1 MAFRTKI
8 GLIAFCVGLSALGW
22 LAYSSW
28 LNRIEARIA
37 ERVTL
42 DGLELDHPL
51 QISVNGR
58 VVTVSGWVNSEAE
71 RARVLRHLHPHGPDI
86 TVADR
91 MSVLAEARPYVTQ
104 IIRDAQGLRVSGYAP
119 SQAALAAVAAQIGAG
134 AADLQLAS
142 GISQARWRGAMESA
156 IKSLSHLHSATLR
169 LEDSQ
174 LHLTATARL
183 PDDAQAARAALP
195 AEYDSQVEIEVLDD
209 GQPFALSV
217 QLSQGQLTAMGKF
230 PTGVLPQIVPED
242 IGRPARA
249 LRIEQARIDDA
260 DGQFT
265 QALRAALRAMAQVQS
280 GQLEVSKE
288 RIEITGLVNRAGL
301 LRAERA
307 LRKRPA
313 NTELVRRL
321 EIYDDG
327 QPFYLLAEFDGA
339 EVQFRGKIPYGVNLP
354 AITARFEAQRSENLV
369 QAEITDGARDWT
381 GALVAGLAGLREMQH
396 GRLMVAPGSLHLSG
410 TVTTPEIQAKIEAH
424 LAQKPAEF
432 LLTRRFDLVDD
443 GTPPDFTLAYD
454 AQSGARLSGKLPKG
468 LDAAQIT
475 QILQLPYIEDTAQVG
490 LIGRADFTRQVLR
503 VLADWL
509 RHFEQFEFQ
518 YSAGQLALK
527 GVAAPGVAAE
537 GLTAALSS
545 RFVIATEISEAGPSA
560 DIGAERIHARSGL
573 LERRVPGAWVPV
585 YSFEPTAARCSAATS
600 TILEQEQL
608 RFGEGLALFDV
619 SAAPALAHLA
629 GVIGHCLRNSAL
641 RVDAVDHSFSMQS
654 EAENDQLSRARAAAL
669 VAALTA
675 LGLTKERIR
684 PKGFGDRRPHD
695 TQQLS
700 FAQPADRIEFIWDEQ
715 P

>member
-1 MAFRTKI
+1 
-8 GLIAFCVGLSALGW
+8 
-22 LAYSSW
+22 
-28 LNRIEARIA
+28 
-37 ERVTL
+37 
-42 DGLELDHPL
+42 
-51 QISVNGR
+51 
-58 VVTVSGWVNSEAE
+58 
-71 RARVLRHLHPHGPDI
+71 
-86 TVADR
+86 
-91 MSVLAEARPYVTQ
+91 
-104 IIRDAQGLRVSGYAP
+104 
-119 SQAALAAVAAQIGAG
+119 
-134 AADLQLAS
+134 
-142 GISQARWRGAMESA
+142 
-156 IKSLSHLHSATLR
+156 
-169 LEDSQ
+169 
-174 LHLTATARL
+174 
-183 PDDAQAARAALP
+183 
-195 AEYDSQVEIEVLDD
+195 
-209 GQPFALSV
+209 
-217 QLSQGQLTAMGKF
+217 
-230 PTGVLPQIVPED
+230 LPQIVPED

-249 LRIEQARIDDA
+249 LHVEQARIDDA

-265 QALRAALRAMAQVQS
+265 QALRAALSAMAQVQS

-327 QPFYLLAEFDGA
+327 HPFYLLAEFDGA
-339 EVQFRGKIPYGVNLP
+339 EVQFRGKIPYGVKLS
-354 AITARFEAQRSENLV
+354 ALATRFEAQRSENLV
-369 QAEITDGARDWT
+369 KAEITDGARDWT
-381 GALVAGLAGLREMQH
+381 GALVAGLAGLREMQY

-454 AQSGARLSGKLPKG
+454 AKSGARLSGKLPKG

-537 GLTAALSS
+537 DLAAALSS
-545 RFVIATEISEAGPSA
+545 RFVIATEISEAVPSA

-600 TILEQEQL
+600 TILEQEHL
-608 RFGEGLALFDV
+608 GFGEGLARFDV

-629 GVIGHCLRNSAL
+629 GLIGHCLRNSAL
-641 RVDAVDHSFSMQS
+641 RVDAVDHSFSMPS

-675 LGLTKERIR
+675 LGLTKERIQ

-695 TQQLS
+695 TQKLS

>member
-37 ERVTL
+37 QRVTL

-142 GISQARWRGAMESA
+142 GISQARWREAMESA
-156 IKSLSHLHSATLR
+156 IKSLSHLQSARLR

-195 AEYDSQVEIEVLDD
+195 AGYDSQVEIEVLDD

-249 LRIEQARIDDA
+249 LHVEQARIDDA

-313 NTELVRRL
+313 KTELVRRL

-339 EVQFRGKIPYGVNLP
+339 EVQFRGKIPYGVKLS
-354 AITARFEAQRSENLV
+354 ALTTRFEAQRSENLV

-537 GLTAALSS
+537 DLAAALSS

-600 TILEQEQL
+600 TILEQEHL

-654 EAENDQLSRARAAAL
+654 EAENDQLSRARARAL
-669 VAALTA
+669 VAALTSR
-675 LGLTKERIR
+675 GLTKERIQ

>member
-37 ERVTL
+37 QRVTL

-51 QISVNGR
+51 QVSVNGR

-119 SQAALAAVAAQIGAG
+119 SQAALAAVAAQVGAG
-134 AADLQLAS
+134 SADLQLAS
-142 GISQARWRGAMESA
+142 GISQARWREAMESA
-156 IKSLSHLHSATLR
+156 IKSLSHLQSARLR

-174 LHLTATARL
+174 LHLTATARW

-195 AEYDSQVEIEVLDD
+195 AGYDSQVEIEVLDD

-217 QLSQGQLTAMGKF
+217 QLSQGQLMAMGKF
-230 PTGVLPQIVPED
+230 PTGVLPEIVLED

-249 LRIEQARIDDA
+249 LHVEQARIDDA

-265 QALRAALRAMAQVQS
+265 QALWAALRAMAQVQS

-339 EVQFRGKIPYGVNLP
+339 EVQFRGKIPYEVKLS
-354 AITARFEAQRSENLV
+354 ALTTRFEAQRSENLV

-410 TVTTPEIQAKIEAH
+410 TVTTPEILAKIEAN
-424 LAQKPAEF
+424 LAQKPVEF

-518 YSAGQLALK
+518 YFAGQLALK
-527 GVAAPGVAAE
+527 GMAAPGVAAE
-537 GLTAALSS
+537 DLAAALSS
-545 RFVIATEISEAGPSA
+545 RFVIATEILEAGPSV
-560 DIGAERIHARSGL
+560 DIGAERIHAGSGL

-600 TILEQEQL
+600 TILEQERL
-608 RFGEGLALFDV
+608 KFGEGLARFDV

-629 GVIGHCLRNSAL
+629 GLISHCLRNSAL
-641 RVDAVDHSFSMQS
+641 RVDAVDHSFSMQN

-675 LGLTKERIR
+675 LGLTKERIH

>member
-37 ERVTL
+37 QRVTL
-42 DGLELDHPL
+42 NGLELDHPL

-142 GISQARWRGAMESA
+142 GISQARWREAMESA
-156 IKSLSHLHSATLR
+156 IKSLSHLQFARLR

-195 AEYDSQVEIEVLDD
+195 AGYDSQVEIEVLDD

-249 LRIEQARIDDA
+249 LHVEQARIDDA
-260 DGQFT
+260 DGRFT

-280 GQLEVSKE
+280 GRLEVSKE

-307 LRKRPA
+307 LRKIPA

-339 EVQFRGKIPYGVNLP
+339 EVQFRGKIPYGVKLS
-354 AITARFEAQRSENLV
+354 ALATRFEAQRSENLV

-381 GALVAGLAGLREMQH
+381 GALVAGLAALREMQT

-410 TVTTPEIQAKIEAH
+410 RVATAEIQAKIEAH
-424 LAQKPAEF
+424 LARKPAEF

-600 TILEQEQL
+600 TILEQEHL
-608 RFGEGLALFDV
+608 GFGEGLARFDV

-629 GVIGHCLRNSAL
+629 GLIDHCLRNSAL

-654 EAENDQLSRARAAAL
+654 EAENDQLSRARARSL

>member
-37 ERVTL
+37 QRVTL

-195 AEYDSQVEIEVLDD
+195 AGYDSQVEIEVLDD

-217 QLSQGQLTAMGKF
+217 QLSQGQLTAIGKF

-242 IGRPARA
+242 IGRPAQA

-339 EVQFRGKIPYGVNLP
+339 EVQFRGKIPYGVKLS
-354 AITARFEAQRSENLV
+354 ALATRFEAQRSENLV
-369 QAEITDGARDWT
+369 QAEITDGVRDWT

-424 LAQKPAEF
+424 LARKPAGF
-432 LLTRRFDLVDD
+432 LLTRRFDLVDN

-537 GLTAALSS
+537 GLAAALSS

-654 EAENDQLSRARAAAL
+654 EAENDQLSRARARAL
-669 VAALTA
+669 VAALTSR
-675 LGLTKERIR
+675 GLTKERIQ

>member
-37 ERVTL
+37 QRVTL

-195 AEYDSQVEIEVLDD
+195 AGYDSQVEIEVLDD

-313 NTELVRRL
+313 NTELMRRL

-339 EVQFRGKIPYGVNLP
+339 EVQFRGKIPYGVKLS
-354 AITARFEAQRSENLV
+354 ALATRFEAQRSENLV
-369 QAEITDGARDWT
+369 QAEITDGVRDWT

-537 GLTAALSS
+537 GLAAALSS

-560 DIGAERIHARSGL
+560 DIGAERI
-573 LERRVPGAWVPV
+573 
-585 YSFEPTAARCSAATS
+585 
-600 TILEQEQL
+600 
-608 RFGEGLALFDV
+608 
-619 SAAPALAHLA
+619 
-629 GVIGHCLRNSAL
+629 
-641 RVDAVDHSFSMQS
+641 
-654 EAENDQLSRARAAAL
+654 
-669 VAALTA
+669 
-675 LGLTKERIR
+675 
-684 PKGFGDRRPHD
+684 
-695 TQQLS
+695 
-700 FAQPADRIEFIWDEQ
+700 
-715 P
+715 

>member
-37 ERVTL
+37 QRVTL

-195 AEYDSQVEIEVLDD
+195 AGYDSQVEIEVLDD

-217 QLSQGQLTAMGKF
+217 QLSQGQLTAIGKF

-242 IGRPARA
+242 IGRPAQA

-313 NTELVRRL
+313 NTELMRRL

-339 EVQFRGKIPYGVNLP
+339 EVQFRGKIPYGVKLS
-354 AITARFEAQRSENLV
+354 ALATRFEAQRSENLV

-537 GLTAALSS
+537 GLAAALSS

-585 YSFEPTAARCSAATS
+585 YSFEPTAARCSAAAS

-654 EAENDQLSRARAAAL
+654 EAENDQLSRARARAL
-669 VAALTA
+669 VAALTVR
-675 LGLTKERIR
+675 GLTKERIQ

-695 TQQLS
+695 EQQLS
-700 FAQPADRIEFIWDEQ
+700 IGQPADRIEFIWDEQ

>member
-37 ERVTL
+37 QRVTL

-142 GISQARWRGAMESA
+142 GISQARWREAMESA
-156 IKSLSHLHSATLR
+156 IKSLSHLQSARLR

-195 AEYDSQVEIEVLDD
+195 AGYDSQVEIEVLDD

-339 EVQFRGKIPYGVNLP
+339 EVQFRGKIPYGVKLS
-354 AITARFEAQRSENLV
+354 ALATRFEAQRSENLV

-537 GLTAALSS
+537 DLAAALSS
-545 RFVIATEISEAGPSA
+545 RFVIATEI
-560 DIGAERIHARSGL
+560 
-573 LERRVPGAWVPV
+573 
-585 YSFEPTAARCSAATS
+585 
-600 TILEQEQL
+600 
-608 RFGEGLALFDV
+608 
-619 SAAPALAHLA
+619 
-629 GVIGHCLRNSAL
+629 
-641 RVDAVDHSFSMQS
+641 
-654 EAENDQLSRARAAAL
+654 
-669 VAALTA
+669 
-675 LGLTKERIR
+675 
-684 PKGFGDRRPHD
+684 
-695 TQQLS
+695 
-700 FAQPADRIEFIWDEQ
+700 
-715 P
+715 